1 MPQLSAPGCWFSSA
15 TGERLLTATV
25 TAAAV
30 LVLPAASRAT
40 ALKLCEPL
48 CAVLVSQ
55 ATCHGALVTS
65 APRFAPSSLSCTPAT
80 PTLSVAF
87 AVTVTVPETVAP
99 AAGEL
104 IETDGAAVSFI
115 TVTVTAADVVLL
127 PAASR
132 AIAVIVCD
140 PLAALSVFHCAEYGA
155 AVSSAP
161 ALLPSTWNCTPTT
174 PTLSEAF
181 AASVIAPETVAP
193 AEGDV
198 IEPDG
203 AVVSL
208 KTVIVT
214 VAEVVRLPAASRA
227 IAVMVCEP
235 FVALSVFHCA
245 EYGAAVSS
253 APALLP
259 STWNCTPATPTL
271 SEAFAASVTEP
282 DTVAPGAGELTDT
295 DGGVVSLKTVIVTA
309 AEVVRLPAASRAIAV
324 MVCEP
329 FVALSV
335 FHCAEYGAAVS
346 SAPALLPS
354 TRNCTPTTPT
364 LSEAFA
370 VSVIAPDTVAPAD
383 GEVIDTA
390 GAVVSLKTVT
400 VTELELHCAPRMSR
414 ATATSVCE
422 PLLAV
427 RVSQLIAYG
436 ALVSAA
442 PRLAPSSLNCTLCTV
457 SPPMIVTLART
468 GIVPVTLAPFDG
480 AVIVTTRLP
489 SPSWAAASRGAS
501 AATMMVAAQLR
512 MYAT

>member
-161 ALLPSTWNCTPTT
+161 ALLPSTWNCTAAT
-174 PTLSEAF
+174 PTLSDAF
-181 AASVIAPETVAP
+181 AVSVIAPETVAP

-198 IEPDG
+198 IETDG
-203 AVVSL
+203 AV
-208 KTVIVT
+208 
-214 VAEVVRLPAASRA
+214 A
-227 IAVMVCEP
+227 
-235 FVALSVFHCA
+235 
-245 EYGAAVSS
+245 
-253 APALLP
+253 
-259 STWNCTPATPTL
+259 
-271 SEAFAASVTEP
+271 
-282 DTVAPGAGELTDT
+282 
-295 DGGVVSLKTVIVTA
+295 SLKTVIVTA

-329 FVALSV
+329 FAALSV
-335 FHCAEYGAAVS
+335 FHCAEYGAAGS

-354 TRNCTPTTPT
+354 TWNCTPATPT

-400 VTELELHCAPRMSR
+400 VTGLELHCAPRMSR